1 MIKPVFTDGLYIKAV
16 SGAELNYQKPKS
28 FWDEAAAR
36 ARTQGIARPAETAE
50 EQKPL
55 RRDPPLRP
63 AADAPLP
70 PTEDQLRLRLAEE
83 LEYAR
88 RMLDAMGEELASD
101 GAVVMRHTA
110 ALQSV
115 DIVGQMIGHVA
126 NVVRCSAPEEAVERI
141 GMAELKGRLKR
152 RSIL

>member
-1 MIKPVFTDGLYIKAV
+1 MPF
-16 SGAELNYQKPKS
+16 
-28 FWDEAAAR
+28 AR
-36 ARTQGIARPAETAE
+36 RDALIQGDSVRQIWGQEEESPAEE
-50 EQKPL
+50 RLPV
-55 RRDPPLRP
+55 RRDFQPRSD
-63 AADAPLP
+63 AIEETADLLH
-70 PTEDQLRLRLAEE
+70 LRLGEE

-101 GAVVMRHTA
+101 ASVVMRHTA

-126 NVVRCSAPEEAVERI
+126 NVVRCSTPDEAVERI
-141 GMAELKGRLKR
+141 GMAELKNRLKR

>member
-1 MIKPVFTDGLYIKAV
+1 MNI
-16 SGAELNYQKPKS
+16 QKPKS

-36 ARTQGIARPAETAE
+36 ARGQGAAPARPSESADGARTI
-50 EQKPL
+50 
-55 RRDPPLRP
+55 RRDPPPRP
-63 AADAPLP
+63 SADEPLT
-70 PTEDQLRLRLAEE
+70 PTDDQLSLRLAEE

-101 GAVVMRHTA
+101 ASVVMRHTA

-126 NVVRCSAPEEAVERI
+126 NVVRCSTPDEAVERI
-141 GMAELKGRLKR
+141 GMAELKNRLKR